1 MKGKPLV
8 KERVTELLRS
18 QITAMQTN
26 TYVKIA
32 SERELAE
39 SMNVSRISIRS
50 AIKQLVNDGLL
61 TQEHG
66 RGTYITPQMSLHSL
80 HIICSPD
87 IKSNDPFYNKF
98 LVEITNTAAKLS
110 IHLVMVDPDNI
121 NTTAPAAPLI
131 IIGIL
136 QQELLEEL
144 TQRYQS
150 VITFQEELFSNQA
163 TLLTFD
169 DYQIGQVA
177 AKKLIEFQ
185 HEHVIL
191 LAGPTK
197 YLSAFNRKKGF
208 MDALKETNI
217 KLKVHTDKMNW
228 SGGYQAGDV
237 IIDYLL
243 EASPPTAVF
252 AANDWMA
259 VGLIQKLKER
269 GLSIPKNLSVIGCD
283 DIPLASEYFPKLTTF
298 NLDIKDLVSEL
309 LIILNRAAIQ
319 GEQSHKKILL
329 PATFVPR
336 ESLIPFHKK
345 RGV

>member
-8 KERVTELLRS
+8 KERITGLLRD
-18 QITAMQTN
+18 QISAMQTN

-32 SERELAE
+32 TERELAE
-39 SMNVSRISIRS
+39 SMDVSRISIRS
-50 AIKQLVNDGLL
+50 AIKQLINDGLL

-66 RGTYITPQMSLHSL
+66 RGTYITPQMSLHAL

-110 IHLVMVDPDNI
+110 INLVMVNPDQI
-121 NTTAPAAPLI
+121 NATPPAAPLI

-136 QQELLEEL
+136 QQGLLEKL

-150 VITFQEELFSNQA
+150 VITFQEELVSNEA

-177 AKKLIEFQ
+177 AKKLLEFQ
-185 HEHVIL
+185 HEHLIL
-191 LAGPTK
+191 LAGPAK

-208 MDALKETNI
+208 MDALKETNT
-217 KLKVHTDKMNW
+217 KLRVHTDKMNW

-269 GLSIPKNLSVIGCD
+269 GISIPKNLSVIGCD
-283 DIPLASEYFPKLTTF
+283 DIPLASEFSPQLATF
-298 NLDIKDLVSEL
+298 NLDIKDLVNEL
-309 LIILNRAAIQ
+309 LIILNRATLQ
-319 GEQSHKKILL
+319 GVQTHKKIML
-329 PATFVPR
+329 PATFIAR